1 MVLEQVGDEHAAKE
15 TVILVVVD
23 WYLGKEGRYLLLDS
37 IWSIPEVAYLP
48 RDQARS
54 TVRIAG
60 ALIGRSLTDSVACLL
75 QKLFS

>member
-37 IWSIPEVAYLP
+37 IWSIPK
-48 RDQARS
+48 
-54 TVRIAG
+54 
-60 ALIGRSLTDSVACLL
+60 SLTYLAIRQGQRSVLRGP
-75 QKLFS
+75 